1 MRCRAAIVLL
11 VLALAAAACETGSG
25 RSTGGAAGSSRPSPP
40 PVYVSLGGD
49 ETFGATLT
57 QAGRLRQVWPQVLY
71 HRALPE
77 DAIFYNLAQAGG
89 LTVDAMPAVLQLF
102 DELKPT
108 LATLW
113 LDSAWLGTTDEAQL
127 TELVRHLRRHG
138 ATRVLV
144 AATNDA
150 ATNDIVA
157 RVAVAEGATAVEVAG
172 PPVTPADHRAVAA
185 AFANALRG
193 ARR

>member
-1 MRCRAAIVLL
+1 MRCRAGIVLL
-11 VLALAAAACETGSG
+11 ALALAAAACESGSG
-25 RSTGGAAGSSRPSPP
+25 HSTGGAAGSSRPAPP

-57 QAGRLRQVWPQVLY
+57 QEGRLRQVWPQVLY

-89 LTVDAMPAVLQLF
+89 LTADAIPAVLRLF

-113 LDSAWLGTTDEAQL
+113 LDSAWLNTTDEAQI
-127 TELVRHLRRHG
+127 TDVVRHLRRRG

-144 AATNDA
+144 AATNDVV
-150 ATNDIVA
+150 TS
-157 RVAVAEGATAVEVAG
+157 VAVAEGATAVDVAG
-172 PPVTPADHRAVAA
+172 SPVSPADHRAVAA
-185 AFANALRG
+185 AFGNAVRSG
-193 ARR
+193 KR

>member
-1 MRCRAAIVLL
+1 MRCRATIVLL

-25 RSTGGAAGSSRPSPP
+25 HSTGGAAKSSRPAPP

-57 QAGRLRQVWPQVLY
+57 QEGRLRQVWPQVLY

-89 LTVDAMPAVLQLF
+89 LTVDAIPAVLQLY

-113 LDSAWLGTTDEAQL
+113 LDTTDEAQI
-127 TELVRHLRRHG
+127 TDVVRHLRRHG

-144 AATNDA
+144 AATND
-150 ATNDIVA
+150 IVT
-157 RVAVAEGATAVEVAG
+157 RVAVAEGATAVDVAG
-172 PPVTPADHRAVAA
+172 PPVTPADHRVVAT
-185 AFANALRG
+185 AFANALRE
-193 ARR
+193 RKR